1 MLHALYVGWSM
12 IRTNRCVGFGL
23 PEVDSF
29 SATSFD
35 AIEKM
40 FTTQS
45 VAKYAYVY
53 MAQPLD
59 LNVPAFCLACFGT
72 NNRFT
77 TDHVLSR
84 WKHIGM
90 ECSKRKIQVVS
101 FGGDGDSRIMKAMRV
116 STGLFSKQI
125 QLLPPLQLISCPS
138 NWNEWFWMH
147 RPCSVV
153 YVQDTVHIAVK
164 LKCRVLPMGQYVAGA
179 HHLQIIKKY
188 LSKDVHGLRERD
200 IDHKDK
206 QNFDAVLHIIRAL
219 PCLDQLPDAAATK
232 QFILLM
238 QFVTD
243 SYLDKK
249 LDPLKR
255 IEKIWYVT
263 FFLRYWR
270 KWILEHPT
278 YALKQNFITDNAY
291 ICIELN
297 AHAIIT
303 LVILLR
309 DHYSE
314 DKDFTWLLGS
324 QTCEKTFRLARSMTS
339 TFSTIINF
347 SMLGLMRRLHRLQL
361 QSQLQA
367 ESSTSGVVYP
377 VLKTHEKKSGVR
389 DFVPHSLK
397 HISNSKILETVSNA
411 NFKAKAAIN

>member
-1 MLHALYVGWSM
+1 MLKQIIANAERNATAVPQAKRHPEVLKKFATALFIYAGPLAYNLLHKNLHQALPSLRTVQRVVHANYNTMNEGEFRFDGLAAHIAKHDTVSLVSIGEDATRIICRVEYD

-116 STGLFSKQI
+116 FSKQI

-255 IEKIWYVT
+255 IENIWYVT
-263 FFLRYWR
+263 FCLRYWR

-278 YALKQNFITDNAY
+278 YTQKFFLLHTY
-291 ICIELN
+291 VLN
-297 AHAIIT
+297 
-303 LVILLR
+303 
-309 DHYSE
+309 
-314 DKDFTWLLGS
+314 
-324 QTCEKTFRLARSMTS
+324 
-339 TFSTIINF
+339 
-347 SMLGLMRRLHRLQL
+347 
-361 QSQLQA
+361 
-367 ESSTSGVVYP
+367 
-377 VLKTHEKKSGVR
+377 
-389 DFVPHSLK
+389 
-397 HISNSKILETVSNA
+397 
-411 NFKAKAAIN
+411 